1 MSIQKQSIIRPAQKS
16 DVQSIHQIAKFGA
29 YVHQHSDWRQPT
41 DWIEEMPFFVAEWNY
56 QLVAALS
63 CSADLS
69 NNAWVRLFAV
79 NSLVRV
85 EDAWKALW
93 GQVREFLQ
101 QTKTNVAVIA
111 FQNWFK
117 KIIEASS
124 FQQIGDVILLERN
137 NEALPSA
144 PKNEE
149 VTIRTMLP
157 EDIYVVHEIDRR
169 AFEVLWQHSPEMLE
183 LALSKSSLA
192 TVAEIGK
199 DIIGYQISTAKASSG
214 HLARLAV
221 LPEWQGKGVGYA
233 LIHQMIS
240 TFSLWGTLRFTV
252 NTQAD
257 NYSSIALYHKV
268 GFQKT
273 ETIYPV
279 YMYLI

>member
-1 MSIQKQSIIRPAQKS
+1 MSVHKQSTIRPAQKS
-16 DVQSIHQIAKFGA
+16 DVQSINHITKFGA
-29 YVHQHSDWRQPT
+29 YVHQHSDWRRPS

-79 NSLVRV
+79 TSLVSV
-85 EDAWKALW
+85 EDAWKGLW
-93 GQVREFLQ
+93 GQVRGFLY
-101 QTKTNVAVIA
+101 QTETNVAVIA
-111 FQNWFK
+111 FQKWFK
-117 KIIEASS
+117 KIIVASS
-124 FQQIGDVILLERN
+124 FQQIGDVILLERDN
-137 NEALPSA
+137 RDLPPA
-144 PKNEE
+144 PKN
-149 VTIRTMLP
+149 VNVSIRNMLP
-157 EDIYVVHEIDRR
+157 DDIHIVHEIDRR

-192 TVAEIGK
+192 TVAEIGQ

-257 NYSSIALYHKV
+257 NYSSIALYQKV
-268 GFQKT
+268 GFHKT

-279 YMYLI
+279 FMYLI